1 MSGMQYFNIQLASQ
15 LSGVAAA
22 TIRAW
27 EKRYN
32 AVAPERGENKH
43 RLYSESDIE
52 KLGLLYQLT
61 EVGQS
66 IGKIAHLELT
76 ELKEIYSRLMRKP
89 YEDKF
94 VVTPHHEK
102 VDSKKM
108 LANFMLALSAYKLDI
123 ISHELEKTVTTLP
136 PREVCLNIL
145 IPLFQEVGN
154 KVYNRELSIAQ
165 EHSISSLVRFYVGQV
180 IGKHYQKAMLRSDLI
195 LITTPEGEQHEI
207 GVLGAALLCV
217 HYGVKFIFLGSGL
230 PADALA
236 ETANALDPKMILL
249 GATREEMT
257 PEQNLEEYLNVFSSK
272 LTCHPTILVGGN
284 LRGHTRSELEKRKIK
299 FFTSLQALDEF
310 LEKTY
315 GQ

>member
-1 MSGMQYFNIQLASQ
+1 MQYFNIQLASQ

-32 AVAPERGENKH
+32 AVIPERGDNKH

-66 IGKIAHLELT
+66 IGKIAHLELS
-76 ELKEIYSRLMRKP
+76 ELKEIYSRLMHRP

-102 VDSKKM
+102 VDTKKM
-108 LANFMLALSAYKLDI
+108 LSNFMLALSAYKLDI
-123 ISHELEKTVTTLP
+123 ISHELEKTLTTLP
-136 PREVCLNIL
+136 PRDVCLNIL
-145 IPLFQEVGN
+145 IPLFQEIGN
-154 KVYNRELSIAQ
+154 KVYNRELTIAQ
-165 EHSISSLVRFYVGQV
+165 EHAISSLVKFYIGQI
-180 IGKHYQKAMLRSDLI
+180 IGKHYQKTMIRPDLI

-207 GVLGAALLCV
+207 GVLAAALLCV
-217 HYGVKFIFLGSGL
+217 HYGVKFIFLGANL
-230 PADALA
+230 PAEALA
-236 ETANALDPKMILL
+236 ETANALEPKIILL
-249 GATREEMT
+249 GVTREDLT
-257 PEQNLEEYLNVFSSK
+257 PQQNLEQYLSAVSGK
-272 LTCHPTILVGGN
+272 LNCQPTIMVGGN
-284 LRGHTRSELEKRKIK
+284 LRPYTRTELEKKKIQS
-299 FFTSLQALDEF
+299 FSSLQGLDEF
-310 LEKTY
+310 LQKNY